1 MSIEKR
7 KITSEEI
14 EKLITE
20 KKYQEIR
27 SLFDQYP
34 EIDIAEACDNLE
46 DKSKLITI
54 FRVVKSEHTAELFC
68 YLSQD
73 TQEELIKLMTD
84 KDVSTLL
91 EASSNDDI
99 VDFLEDMPANLVK
112 KVLQN
117 STKEDRAT
125 INKLLNY
132 KDDSAGSIMTTEF
145 LEFINTLTVKETIE
159 KVREIGKDAETI
171 YTIFVKDNKRNFM
184 GTVDLDDL
192 IFATP
197 EQKLEDIMNIDFVTV
212 DVNTDQ
218 EEVAQLVRRYDLNAI
233 AVLNDDKRLVGI
245 ITVDDIVDVI
255 QEEANED
262 LSLQAGVNPLD
273 ETYKE
278 TGVWKM
284 AKKCLPW
291 LMILLVVDV
300 FSSIV
305 ISGFQ
310 EQIATVAVLSA
321 FIPTIMDTGG
331 NAGSQ
336 TSSVMVRSIALNEF
350 SGKDFFKVLWKE
362 LRISTIVA
370 SITMVFAWAWFMIEM
385 YLHLVDYTGPQ
396 GVTLT
401 GWDLFQARSGIAL
414 LVAVTL
420 FITIMISKFFGFLL
434 PWFAK
439 LIKKDPALMSGPLI
453 TSIVDVSSL
462 LIYFGVFEL
471 IKLGFGISF

>member
-1 MSIEKR
+1 MSTAKR
-7 KITSEEI
+7 KITSEMI
-14 EKLITE
+14 EKLIEE
-20 KKYQEIR
+20 KKYQDIR
-27 SLFDQYP
+27 CLFDEYP
-34 EIDIAEACDNLE
+34 EIDIAEACDSLE

-68 YLSQD
+68 NLNQD
-73 TQEELIKLMTD
+73 TQEELIKLMSD
-84 KDVSTLL
+84 KEVSTLL

-117 STKEDRAT
+117 STKEDRT
-125 INKLLNY
+125 IINKLLNY

-145 LEFINTLTVKETIE
+145 LEFLNTLTVKETID
-159 KVREIGKDAETI
+159 KVREIGKEAETI

-192 IFATP
+192 IFASP
-197 EQKLEDIMNIDFVTV
+197 EQKLEDIMNRDFVTV

-255 QEEANED
+255 QKEADED
-262 LSLQAGVNPLD
+262 LSLQAGVNPLED
-273 ETYKE
+273 SYKE
-278 TGVWKM
+278 TGIWKM

-300 FSSIV
+300 FSTIV

-310 EQIATVAVLSA
+310 EQIATVAILSA

-362 LRISTIVA
+362 IRISVIVA
-370 SITMVFAWAWFMIEM
+370 SITMVFAWCWFMIEM
-385 YLHLVDYTGPQ
+385 YLHLVDYSGPQ
-396 GVTLT
+396 GTTLQ

-414 LVAVTL
+414 LVAITL
-420 FITIMISKFFGFLL
+420 FITIIISKFFGFLL

-471 IKLGFGISF
+471 IKLGFGINF

>member
-1 MSIEKR
+1 MSTVKR
-7 KITSEEI
+7 KITSEMI
-14 EKLITE
+14 EKLIEE
-20 KKYQEIR
+20 KKYQDIR
-27 SLFDQYP
+27 CLFDEYP
-34 EIDIAEACDNLE
+34 EIDIAEACDSLE

-68 YLSQD
+68 NLNQD
-73 TQEELIKLMTD
+73 TQEELIKLMSD
-84 KDVSTLL
+84 KEVSTLL

-117 STKEDRAT
+117 STKEDRT
-125 INKLLNY
+125 IINKLLNY

-145 LEFINTLTVKETIE
+145 LEFLNTLTVKETID
-159 KVREIGKDAETI
+159 KVREIGKEAETI

-192 IFATP
+192 IFASP
-197 EQKLEDIMNIDFVTV
+197 EQKLEDIMNRDFVTV

-255 QEEANED
+255 QKEADED
-262 LSLQAGVNPLD
+262 LSLQAGVNPLED
-273 ETYKE
+273 SYKE
-278 TGVWKM
+278 TGIWKM

-300 FSSIV
+300 FSTIV

-310 EQIATVAVLSA
+310 EQIATVAILSA

-362 LRISTIVA
+362 IRISVIVA
-370 SITMVFAWAWFMIEM
+370 SITMVFAWCWFMIEM
-385 YLHLVDYTGPQ
+385 YLHLVDYSGPQ
-396 GVTLT
+396 GTTLQ

-414 LVAVTL
+414 LVAITL
-420 FITIMISKFFGFLL
+420 FITIIISKFFGFLL

-471 IKLGFGISF
+471 IKLGFGINF

>member
-7 KITSEEI
+7 RISSEVI
-14 EKLITE
+14 EKLIQE

-27 SLFDQYP
+27 SLFDIYP
-34 EIDIAEACDNLE
+34 EIDIAEACNNLE
-46 DKSKLITI
+46 DKSQLITI

-68 YLSQD
+68 YLSQE
-73 TQEELIKLMTD
+73 TQEMLVKLMTD
-84 KDVSTLL
+84 KDVTALL
-91 EASSNDDI
+91 DASSNDDI

-112 KVLQN
+112 KILQN
-117 STKEDRAT
+117 SSKEDRAI

-132 KDDSAGSIMTTEF
+132 KEDSAGSIMTTEF
-145 LEFINTLTVKETIE
+145 LEFLNTLTVKDTIQ

-192 IFATP
+192 IFAEP
-197 EQKLEDIMNIDFVTV
+197 EQKLEDIMNVDFVTV

-218 EEVAQLVRRYDLNAI
+218 EQVAQLVRRYDLNAI

-255 QEEANED
+255 QQEANED
-262 LSLQAGVNPLD
+262 LSLQAGVNPMD
-273 ETYKE
+273 DSYKN
-278 TGVWKM
+278 TGVFKM
-284 AKKCLPW
+284 AMKCIPW
-291 LMILLVVDV
+291 LVVLLVIDV
-300 FSSIV
+300 LSSIV

-310 EQIATVAVLSA
+310 AQIASVAVLSA

-331 NAGSQ
+331 NSGSQ

-350 SGKDFFKVLWKE
+350 SNKDFWKVLWKE
-362 LRISTIVA
+362 TRISLIVA
-370 SITMVFAWAWFMIEM
+370 AITSIFAWCWFMIEM
-385 YLHLVDYTGPQ
+385 YLHLVTYNGPS
-396 GVTLT
+396 GETLV
-401 GWDLFQARSGIAL
+401 GWDLFIARSGIAL
-414 LVAVTL
+414 LVASTL
-420 FITIMISKFFGFLL
+420 FITILISKFFGFLL

-462 LIYFGVFEL
+462 LIYFGVFEI
-471 IKLGFGISF
+471 IKLGFGINF